1 MDTVFVEPKI
11 EKNTDA
17 GCAGTCFGADLK
29 EAAKRVEK
37 GLNDSKTAFSAKLD
51 EGRTAAERFLKHSR
65 YAVEDGIDETAHRI
79 KRHPLGFF
87 AIAFAAGAALGFL
100 VPHLRNSTHKVN
112 PSC

>member
-37 GLNDSKTAFSAKLD
+37 
-51 EGRTAAERFLKHSR
+51 
-65 YAVEDGIDETAHRI
+65 V
-79 KRHPLGFF
+79 
-87 AIAFAAGAALGFL
+87 
-100 VPHLRNSTHKVN
+100 
-112 PSC
+112 